1 MNWLLIL
8 VVLIVAG
15 NIVWGFAKGGLRVI
29 YSMIAWIVIVGFV
42 TFATP
47 YVAQWLTDH
56 TTWNTRIEKSCQE
69 KLKDAV
75 KGSDKDKKKKKVQEL
90 QMNVPSIVADR
101 LLDTNE
107 AADAVMEKSGAYQAL
122 ASKASSLAMRAIAFV
137 IVLLITFIAFHLIAG
152 AIDLIG
158 KLPLIGEVNHL
169 LGGVAGLIKGMV
181 LVWLLFAFIAMGAAT
196 DIGHTLTEV
205 IYTDQILRWL
215 YENNFLLTILLSF
228 L

>member
-29 YSMIAWIVIVGFV
+29 YSMVAWIVIIGFV

-47 YVAQWLTDH
+47 YVAQWLTE
-56 TTWNTRIEKSCQE
+56 NTKWDAQIEKSCQD

-75 KGSDKDKKKKKVQEL
+75 KGKKSRNVQKL

-101 LLDTNE
+101 LVDTNE
-107 AADAVMEKSGAYQAL
+107 AADTLMEKSGFYQVL
-122 ASKASSLAMRAIAFV
+122 ASKASSLAMRAIAFI
-137 IVLLITFIAFHLIAG
+137 IVLLITLIAFHLIAF

-158 KLPLIGEVNHL
+158 KLPVIGEVNHVF
-169 LGGVAGLIKGMV
+169 GAVAGLVKGLV
-181 LVWLLFAFIAMGAAT
+181 LVWLLFAFVAMGAAT
-196 DIGHTLTEV
+196 DIGHTLTER
-205 IYTDQILRWL
+205 IYAEPILQWL
-215 YENNFLLTILLSF
+215 YENNFLLTILLPF